1 MNGSTKGGKE
11 SAARSANLGG
21 CKGRA
26 ANEDRRQTKRR
37 RRESSSFER
46 PDEDQ
51 CRPSRFRSSE
61 RRPER
66 QKDHEGLPLEPRKG
80 CL

>member
-26 ANEDRRQTKRR
+26 ANGGKSRR
-37 RRESSSFER
+37 RTGKGGGGEESGR
-46 PDEDQ
+46 
-51 CRPSRFRSSE
+51 
-61 RRPER
+61 
-66 QKDHEGLPLEPRKG
+66 
-80 CL
+80 